1 MVPDDDEVDS
11 GWGAD
16 DEDRPTVHPPASSP
30 QAAPSTKKFPEKEP
44 VTKPKGKRGTP
55 PVLRLDSASQF
66 ERPDPSA
73 VISRRGRDALLDLAD
88 SNDELMPP
96 PEPSDALDMVAR
108 EADREGP
115 VSSSAAAAAPV
126 PPKSSSKLVDPAVDM
141 RERFSLGDYSGA
153 LVVAESILEEDPT
166 DAEALKCS
174 ESCRRVLEQMY
185 TTRIGSLDRVPFI
198 AVPQE
203 QLRWLNIDHRAGF
216 VLSHVDGNC
225 SLEQILDV
233 SGMPTLDTLR
243 ILYEL
248 LQQRVIGFR

>member
-1 MVPDDDEVDS
+1 MPDDEEVDS
-11 GWGAD
+11 GWDVGD
-16 DEDRPTVHPPASSP
+16 DGKPESHE
-30 QAAPSTKKFPEKEP
+30 AP
-44 VTKPKGKRGTP
+44 TKPKRETP
-55 PVLRLDSASQF
+55 PVLRLDSSPQF

-73 VISRRGRDALLDLAD
+73 VISGRGRKSLLELAD
-88 SNDELMPP
+88 NADSLGLDT
-96 PEPSDALDMVAR
+96 DALDLVAR
-108 EADREGP
+108 EADREVP
-115 VSSSAAAAAPV
+115 AVAPPAAV
-126 PPKSSSKLVDPAVDM
+126 PPAPKSSANNVDPIQDM

-153 LVVAESILEEDPT
+153 LVVAEAILDED
-166 DAEALKCS
+166 AENVEALKCMDA
-174 ESCRRVLEQMY
+174 CRRVLEQMY
-185 TTRIGSLDRVPFI
+185 TSRIGPLERVPFI

-216 VLSHVDGNC
+216 VLSHVDGMC

>member
-1 MVPDDDEVDS
+1 MPDDDEVDNA
-11 GWGAD
+11 WGAD
-16 DEDRPTVHPPASSP
+16 GEDRKTVAPPD
-30 QAAPSTKKFPEKEP
+30 TKKIPTEP
-44 VTKPKGKRGTP
+44 PTKPKAKRGTP
-55 PVLRLDSASQF
+55 PVLRLDSSSQF

-88 SNDELMPP
+88 SNDELLPVQ
-96 PEPSDALDMVAR
+96 EPSEALDMVAR
-108 EADREGP
+108 EADREPPSP
-115 VSSSAAAAAPV
+115 VSSNAAVVPAP
-126 PPKSSSKLVDPAVDM
+126 PRSSGKNVDPIIDM

-153 LVVAESILEEDPT
+153 LVVAESILEEDPN

-185 TTRIGSLDRVPFI
+185 TTRIGSLDRIPFI

>member
-1 MVPDDDEVDS
+1 VPRDDEEIDN
-11 GWGAD
+11 GWGNSD
-16 DEDRPTVHPPASSP
+16 EEDRKTVVPPD
-30 QAAPSTKKFPEKEP
+30 TKKIPPEP
-44 VTKPKGKRGTP
+44 PTKPKRGTP
-55 PVLRLDSASQF
+55 PVLRLDSSSQF

-73 VISRRGRDALLDLAD
+73 VISRSGRAALLDLAD
-88 SNDELMPP
+88 SNDDLLAV
-96 PEPSDALDMVAR
+96 PEPSEALDMVAR

-115 VSSSAAAAAPV
+115 VSSNAPATAPV
-126 PPKSSSKLVDPAVDM
+126 PPRSSSKLVDPIVDM

-153 LVVAESILEEDPT
+153 LVVAESILEEDPN
-166 DAEALKCS
+166 DAEALKCQ

-185 TTRIGSLDRVPFI
+185 TTRIGSLERVPFI

>member
-1 MVPDDDEVDS
+1 VVDDKEVDS
-11 GWGAD
+11 GWDIED
-16 DEDRPTVHPPASSP
+16 DGKPASHE
-30 QAAPSTKKFPEKEP
+30 AP
-44 VTKPKGKRGTP
+44 TKPKRETP
-55 PVLRLDSASQF
+55 PVLRLDSSPQF

-73 VISRRGRDALLDLAD
+73 VISGRGRKSLLDLAD
-88 SNDELMPP
+88 GAEDLALGLD
-96 PEPSDALDMVAR
+96 SDALDLVAR
-108 EADREGP
+108 EADRETP
-115 VSSSAAAAAPV
+115 AVEVPAAV
-126 PPKSSSKLVDPAVDM
+126 PPAPRSSTKNVDPVQDM

-153 LVVAESILEEDPT
+153 LVVAESILDEDG
-166 DAEALKCS
+166 ANVEALKCS

-185 TTRIGSLDRVPFI
+185 TSRIGPLERVPFI

-216 VLSHVDGNC
+216 VLSHVDGMC

-233 SGMPTLDTLR
+233 SGMPTLDALR

>member
-16 DEDRPTVHPPASSP
+16 GEDRPTVTPPD
-30 QAAPSTKKFPEKEP
+30 TKKFPEKEP
-44 VTKPKGKRGTP
+44 VTKPKTKRGTP

-108 EADREGP
+108 EADREGSP
-115 VSSSAAAAAPV
+115 VSSSAAAAAVPV
-126 PPKSSSKLVDPAVDM
+126 PPRSSNKLVDPVVDM

-153 LVVAESILEEDPT
+153 LVVAESILEEEPNDP
-166 DAEALKCS
+166 EALKCS